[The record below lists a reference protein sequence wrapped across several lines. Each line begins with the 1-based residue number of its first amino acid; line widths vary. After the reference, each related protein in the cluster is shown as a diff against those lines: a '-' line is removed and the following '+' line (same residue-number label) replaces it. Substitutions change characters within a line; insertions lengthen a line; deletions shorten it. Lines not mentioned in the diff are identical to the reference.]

1 MSNDR
6 CVLLITAMLY
16 SATVNRKGVKE
27 CSKCKVPFYSVVTSA
42 APSQIFCPQCGFLND
57 GENLKCVQCDITI
70 RSTLE
75 KLGTDL
81 RDSTNFLARDMG
93 VNINVKC
100 PGCMTVCFVPP
111 ATACLR
117 CGTCH
122 TYFASPTVGEVT
134 NFHMSRLASSI
145 SSSFMGLFNQKR
157 SDTVAEAEAK
167 EAPVGKLIALGD
179 KIPRSPLRAGRTR
192 TNSASF
198 RSTTENPLTQLQQKE
213 LAEKERMAE
222 FTRQEE
228 AFANMHNAASYPM
241 AVPSASPS
249 SPSVSSS
256 PGTTGST
263 TTTSSTSVSSTTRH
277 AVRPAPQDL
286 VKVEGEIVEL

>member
-1 MSNDR
+1 S
-6 CVLLITAMLY
+6 
-16 SATVNRKGVKE
+16 TVNRKGAKE
-27 CSKCKVPFYSVVTSA
+27 CIRCHVPFFTAVTSA

-57 GENLKCVQCDITI
+57 GGNLKCVQCDITI

-134 NFHMSRLASSI
+134 NFHMSRLAMSI

-157 SDTVAEAEAK
+157 ETKEEQEAK
-167 EAPVGKLIALGD
+167 ETPVGKLIALGD
-179 KIPRSPLRAGRTR
+179 KTPRSPLRAGRTR
-192 TNSASF
+192 NGSASF
-198 RSTTENPLTQLQQKE
+198 RSSGSQGRLSVDENESKQ
-213 LAEKERMAE
+213 AESVSE
-222 FTRQEE
+222 FARQEE
-228 AFANMHNAASYPM
+228 AFEKMHTASYPM
-241 AVPSASPS
+241 AVPSS
-249 SPSVSSS
+249 SPSPLSSS
-256 PGTTGST
+256 VALART
-263 TTTSSTSVSSTTRH
+263 
-277 AVRPAPQDL
+277 APQDL